1 MNNYGPSPVTPQQA
15 LAEMISNPLYDR
27 VTLAT
32 GFTQGSWFIGANG
45 NNKVL
50 TNVPQNGILA
60 HPKFARLGGFRVV
73 LDQSVIGASVTAQ
86 KADVMAVFFSTFV
99 NFRIGDLKDY
109 LVCPTWFLPA
119 GVGIMMMSD
128 TGAAAAASHTF
139 TNGWPVFGNF
149 FRLKHLLSIPPLQQ
163 FGAFITANAAV
174 TLGASQ
180 NLWFV
185 GDAELG
191 REVL

>member
-1 MNNYGPSPVTPQQA
+1 MNNYQPSPVVPQQA
-15 LAEMISNPLYDR
+15 LAEMISNPLYDQ

-32 GFTQGSWFIGANG
+32 GFTVGSWFIGANAQ
-45 NNKVL
+45 NKVL
-50 TNVPQNGILA
+50 SNVPQNGILS

-73 LDQSVIGASVTAQ
+73 HDQSIIGASVTAQ
-86 KADVMAVFFSTFV
+86 KADILAVYYSTFV
-99 NFRIGDLKDY
+99 SFRIGDLKDY
-109 LVCPTWFLPA
+109 LTVPTWFLPA
-119 GVGIMMMSD
+119 GVGIVMYSD
-128 TGAAAAASHTF
+128 TGAVAAASHTF

-163 FGAFITANAAV
+163 FGATINANAAV

-180 NLWFV
+180 KLWFV
-185 GDAELG
+185 ADAELG